1 MLFILCGYRTKDF
14 PIFEL
19 TDIQKTGSTQSL
31 GKSSALLAC
40 LGRRI
45 CSRTFAVVSWCL
57 HGDTFN
63 TVIPK
68 VVAPAL
74 PRFHLRNLKHQ
85 VMKGRSQTLKIC
97 SQRDRRLQHLTGN
110 HRQLS
115 RKQSWKSK
123 AFQSTCFRRS

>member
-1 MLFILCGYRTKDF
+1 MLFILWGYRTEGF

-19 TDIQKTGSTQSL
+19 TDMQKAGSIQSL

-57 HGDTFN
+57 RGDIFN
-63 TVIPK
+63 TVMLK
-68 VVAPAL
+68 VVAPPL
-74 PRFHLRNLKHQ
+74 PGFHLRNLRHQ
-85 VMKGRSQTLKIC
+85 VINGRSQTLKIY
-97 SQRDRRLQHLTGN
+97 SQRDRRLPYLTGN

-115 RKQSWKSK
+115 RKQSLKK
-123 AFQSTCFRRS
+123 